1 MLAGVLELLAEL
13 LLQVNEL
20 VLCLLL
26 VTFLMQLR
34 DGLLNLLLVFNLLR
48 LLLLLADEDFTALSA
63 IKREQRLRLWQ
74 FERVELCVLR
84 KGFLQLL
91 LDSLVLHGLVL
102 RGKLLLSEG
111 TGFLQLAC

>member
-1 MLAGVLELLAEL
+1 
-13 LLQVNEL
+13 
-20 VLCLLL
+20 
-26 VTFLMQLR
+26 
-34 DGLLNLLLVFNLLR
+34 
-48 LLLLLADEDFTALSA
+48 
-63 IKREQRLRLWQ
+63 
-74 FERVELCVLR
+74 VLR